1 MNRTFTYLI
10 TQKDSPCTVESY
22 LKKRGYSHPI
32 LVQLKKTQN
41 GILVNQK
48 WAYVKTI
55 LNPDD
60 KLEIHLEETASS
72 EHIVPV
78 ELPFSIVYEDED
90 ILVVNKP
97 ADMPIHPSINNYE
110 NTLANAVAYYYKKQG
125 ETFMEEKIFVQMT
138 EKVLFDFML
147 FHTYSKFAGFLSNV
161 LGMAVAFIGIILT
174 IMNKATIGQLV
185 LYLVAAAIFVSFTPI
200 QLKMRAKKQ
209 MQTNAEYK
217 EGCSYLFRKE
227 NLTRVQG
234 ECETV
239 FEWNQIEKVVST
251 PKTIG
256 FYYGPDKALIVPKE
270 CFENRFV
277 QIMQIVMQNV
287 DMSKVNVR

>member
-1 MNRTFTYLI
+1 MYSGGCCDFCQFYANPA
-10 TQKDSPCTVESY
+10 KD
-22 LKKRGYSHPI
+22 
-32 LVQLKKTQN
+32 
-41 GILVNQK
+41 
-48 WAYVKTI
+48 A
-55 LNPDD
+55 
-60 KLEIHLEETASS
+60 
-72 EHIVPV
+72 
-78 ELPFSIVYEDED
+78 
-90 ILVVNKP
+90 
-97 ADMPIHPSINNYE
+97 
-110 NTLANAVAYYYKKQG
+110 G
-125 ETFMEEKIFVQMT
+125 E
-138 EKVLFDFML
+138 
-147 FHTYSKFAGFLSNV
+147 
-161 LGMAVAFIGIILT
+161 
-174 IMNKATIGQLV
+174 
-185 LYLVAAAIFVSFTPI
+185 
-200 QLKMRAKKQ
+200 KQ

>member
-1 MNRTFTYLI
+1 
-10 TQKDSPCTVESY
+10 
-22 LKKRGYSHPI
+22 
-32 LVQLKKTQN
+32 
-41 GILVNQK
+41 
-48 WAYVKTI
+48 
-55 LNPDD
+55 
-60 KLEIHLEETASS
+60 
-72 EHIVPV
+72 
-78 ELPFSIVYEDED
+78 
-90 ILVVNKP
+90 
-97 ADMPIHPSINNYE
+97 
-110 NTLANAVAYYYKKQG
+110 
-125 ETFMEEKIFVQMT
+125 MEEKIFVQMT
-138 EKVLFDFML
+138 EKALFDFMF